1 MIRVAIYAR
10 FSSDL
15 QNDRSVDDQIALCR
29 DVCAHNGMTVVLTF
43 EDRAVSASSAKNRP
57 GFIALMRAAAA
68 KLFDVV
74 VAEDMDRIFR
84 DQADYH
90 AARKELDFLGIT
102 IHTATGKVTKI
113 DGALRALMGEMYLE
127 NLALHVR
134 RGLEGVIRDGR
145 HAGGRAYGYSIVPG
159 SPGELVIDDAQAEI
173 VRRIFARFVA
183 GATPRAIAAELN
195 ADRIA
200 PPRGAR
206 WNASTINGNNA
217 RGHGMLLNEL
227 YVGRIVWNKVR
238 MVKDPTTGK
247 RISRINAKEQHRIT
261 EAPQL
266 RVIDDATWNAAQAI
280 KLKRS
285 HLGAPQSRA
294 PRRPLSGLLR
304 CGSCGG
310 GMVSIGNHKRTARL
324 QCGTH
329 KESGSCTNSRKVN
342 RDAIEAAVF
351 AGLKDELANP
361 IAITEYLK
369 VYNEERRRLAR
380 EAGDQVSKLTRRN
393 AEVSRELERLID
405 AVTQGVDLAT
415 LVPRIKALEAER
427 SDIAGQLQ
435 CAGATDSVT
444 LHPGAIEQ
452 YRADVE
458 GLAALAAE
466 HSDFAESAELI
477 EAVRRLVAGVIVRAE
492 PHGRGFS
499 VEVQGRLAQLTN
511 SALFPSRSE
520 GGGIG
525 GSGRALPPFPT
536 RPKSAIFP
544 PIARLKSEKYRR

>member
-15 QNDRSVDDQIALCR
+15 QNDKSVDDQIAFCR
-29 DVCAHNGMTVVLTF
+29 EVCARNGMTVVLTF

-68 KLFDVV
+68 RLFDVV

-159 SPGELVIDDAQAEI
+159 SPGELVIDEAQARI
-173 VRRIFARFVA
+173 VQRIFARFVA
-183 GATPRAIAAELN
+183 GVTPRAIAAELN

-200 PPRGAR
+200 APRGTR
-206 WNASTINGNNA
+206 WNASTINGNNE

-227 YVGRIVWNKVR
+227 YAGRIVWNKVR

-247 RISRINAKEQHRIT
+247 RISRINSKEQHRIT
-261 EAPQL
+261 EVPQL
-266 RVIDDATWNAAQAI
+266 RIIDDVTWNAAQAI
-280 KLKRS
+280 KRKRS
-285 HLGAPQSRA
+285 HPAGQGVRFRTCCGVDPAAAEWCRSAIASGPRDYNVAPSRRVGPA
-294 PRRPLSGLLR
+294 Q
-304 CGSCGG
+304 
-310 GMVSIGNHKRTARL
+310 TAGR
-324 QCGTH
+324 
-329 KESGSCTNSRKVN
+329 SN

-351 AGLKDELANP
+351 AGLKDELSNP
-361 IAITEYLK
+361 IAITEYIK
-369 VYNEERRRLAR
+369 AYNDERRRLAR
-380 EAGDQVSKLTRRN
+380 EAGDQTSKLTRRN
-393 AEVSRELERLID
+393 AEVSREMERLID

-415 LVPRIKALEAER
+415 LVPRIKALETERAEIDVNLKCANTA
-427 SDIAGQLQ
+427 DI
-435 CAGATDSVT
+435 VT
-444 LHPGAIEQ
+444 LHPAAIEQ
-452 YRADVE
+452 YRTDVE
-458 GLAALAAE
+458 RLAALAAE
-466 HSDFAESAELI
+466 HSDFVESAELI
-477 EAVRRLVAGVIVRAE
+477 EAARQLVARVIVHAE
-492 PHGRGFS
+492 PYGRGFN

-511 SALFPSRSE
+511 SDLFPSRSE
-520 GGGIG
+520 GGLVVAGDRYMAIPTYDN
-525 GSGRALPPFPT
+525 ALF
-536 RPKSAIFP
+536 S
-544 PIARLKSEKYRR
+544 YRRHSPAHTPPG

>member
-1 MIRVAIYAR
+1 
-10 FSSDL
+10 
-15 QNDRSVDDQIALCR
+15 
-29 DVCAHNGMTVVLTF
+29 
-43 EDRAVSASSAKNRP
+43 
-57 GFIALMRAAAA
+57 
-68 KLFDVV
+68 
-74 VAEDMDRIFR
+74 
-84 DQADYH
+84 
-90 AARKELDFLGIT
+90 
-102 IHTATGKVTKI
+102 
-113 DGALRALMGEMYLE
+113 
-127 NLALHVR
+127 
-134 RGLEGVIRDGR
+134 
-145 HAGGRAYGYSIVPG
+145 
-159 SPGELVIDDAQAEI
+159 
-173 VRRIFARFVA
+173 
-183 GATPRAIAAELN
+183 
-195 ADRIA
+195 
-200 PPRGAR
+200 
-206 WNASTINGNNA
+206 
-217 RGHGMLLNEL
+217 
-227 YVGRIVWNKVR
+227 
-238 MVKDPTTGK
+238 
-247 RISRINAKEQHRIT
+247 
-261 EAPQL
+261 
-266 RVIDDATWNAAQAI
+266 
-280 KLKRS
+280 
-285 HLGAPQSRA
+285 
-294 PRRPLSGLLR
+294 
-304 CGSCGG
+304 
-310 GMVSIGNHKRTARL
+310 MVSIGNHKRTARL

-361 IAITEYLK
+361 IAITEYIK

-380 EAGDQVSKLTRRN
+380 EAGDQMSKLTRRN

-427 SDIAGQLQ
+427 SDIAGKLQ
-435 CAGATDSVT
+435 CAGATDSVS

-525 GSGRALPPFPT
+525 GSGRPCWSGQPT
-536 RPKSAIFP
+536 PNHCNSCHN
-544 PIARLKSEKYRR
+544 

>member
-15 QNDRSVDDQIALCR
+15 QNDKSVDDQIAFCR
-29 DVCAHNGMTVVLTF
+29 EVCARNGMTVVLTF

-68 KLFDVV
+68 RLFDVV

-159 SPGELVIDDAQAEI
+159 SPGELVIDDAQAGI
-173 VRRIFARFVA
+173 VQRIFARFVA
-183 GATPRAIAAELN
+183 GVTPRAIAAELN

-200 PPRGAR
+200 APRGTR

-227 YVGRIVWNKVR
+227 YAGRIVWNKVR

-266 RVIDDATWNAAQAI
+266 RIIDDVTWNAAQAI

-285 HLGAPQSRA
+285 HLGATQSRA

-310 GMVSIGNHKRTARL
+310 GMVSIGNRKRSARL
-324 QCGTH
+324 QCGTY

-342 RDAIEAAVF
+342 RDVIEAAVF
-351 AGLKDELANP
+351 AGLKDELSNP
-361 IAITEYLK
+361 IAITEYIK
-369 VYNEERRRLAR
+369 AYNDERRRLAR
-380 EAGDQVSKLTRRN
+380 EAGDQMSKLTRRN

-415 LVPRIKALEAER
+415 LVPRIKALEIER
-427 SDIAGQLQ
+427 ADIDGKLK
-435 CAGATDSVT
+435 CANAADIVT
-444 LHPGAIEQ
+444 LHPAAIEQ

-458 GLAALAAE
+458 RLAALAAE
-466 HSDFAESAELI
+466 HSDFVESAELI
-477 EAVRRLVAGVIVRAE
+477 EAVRRLVAGVIIHAE
-492 PHGRGFS
+492 PYGRGFN

-511 SALFPSRSE
+511 SDLFPSRSE
-520 GGGIG
+520 GGGIS
-525 GSGRALPPFPT
+525 GSGRTL
-536 RPKSAIFP
+536 RS
-544 PIARLKSEKYRR
+544 

>member
-15 QNDRSVDDQIALCR
+15 QNDKSVDDQIAFCR
-29 DVCAHNGMTVVLTF
+29 AVCAHNGMTVVLTF

-68 KLFDVV
+68 RLFDVV

-90 AARKELDFLGIT
+90 AARKELDFFGIT

-159 SPGELVIDDAQAEI
+159 SPGELVIDDAQAGI
-173 VRRIFARFVA
+173 VQRIFARFVA
-183 GATPRAIAAELN
+183 GVTPRAIAAELN

-200 PPRGAR
+200 APRGTR

-227 YVGRIVWNKVR
+227 YAGRIVWNKVR

-266 RVIDDATWNAAQAI
+266 RIIDDVTWNAA
-280 KLKRS
+280 
-285 HLGAPQSRA
+285 HE
-294 PRRPLSGLLR
+294 LS
-304 CGSCGG
+304 
-310 GMVSIGNHKRTARL
+310 
-324 QCGTH
+324 
-329 KESGSCTNSRKVN
+329 
-342 RDAIEAAVF
+342 
-351 AGLKDELANP
+351 NP
-361 IAITEYLK
+361 IAITEYIK
-369 VYNEERRRLAR
+369 AYNDERRRLAR
-380 EAGDQVSKLTRRN
+380 EAGDQMSKLTRRN

-415 LVPRIKALEAER
+415 LVPRIKALEIER
-427 SDIAGQLQ
+427 ADIDGKLK
-435 CAGATDSVT
+435 CANAADIVT
-444 LHPGAIEQ
+444 LHPAAIEQ

-458 GLAALAAE
+458 RLAALAAE
-466 HSDFAESAELI
+466 HSDFVESAELI
-477 EAVRRLVAGVIVRAE
+477 EAVRRLVAGVIIHAE
-492 PHGRGFS
+492 PYGRGFN

-511 SALFPSRSE
+511 SDLFPSRSE
-520 GGGIG
+520 GGGIS
-525 GSGRALPPFPT
+525 GSGRPLPPFPT
-536 RPKSAIFP
+536 RRKSAISP
-544 PIARLKSEKYRR
+544 PIVRLKSSKTRKLVKEFASGF

>member
-15 QNDRSVDDQIALCR
+15 QNDKSVDDQIAFCR
-29 DVCAHNGMTVVLTF
+29 DVCARNGMNVVLTF

-285 HLGAPQSRA
+285 HLGAPHAASA
-294 PRRPLSGLLR
+294 FG
-304 CGSCGG
+304 
-310 GMVSIGNHKRTARL
+310 V
-324 QCGTH
+324 
-329 KESGSCTNSRKVN
+329 
-342 RDAIEAAVF
+342 AAV
-351 AGLKDELANP
+351 
-361 IAITEYLK
+361 
-369 VYNEERRRLAR
+369 
-380 EAGDQVSKLTRRN
+380 
-393 AEVSRELERLID
+393 
-405 AVTQGVDLAT
+405 
-415 LVPRIKALEAER
+415 
-427 SDIAGQLQ
+427 
-435 CAGATDSVT
+435 
-444 LHPGAIEQ
+444 
-452 YRADVE
+452 
-458 GLAALAAE
+458 
-466 HSDFAESAELI
+466 
-477 EAVRRLVAGVIVRAE
+477 
-492 PHGRGFS
+492 
-499 VEVQGRLAQLTN
+499 
-511 SALFPSRSE
+511 
-520 GGGIG
+520 
-525 GSGRALPPFPT
+525 
-536 RPKSAIFP
+536 
-544 PIARLKSEKYRR
+544 

>member
-1 MIRVAIYAR
+1 
-10 FSSDL
+10 
-15 QNDRSVDDQIALCR
+15 
-29 DVCAHNGMTVVLTF
+29 
-43 EDRAVSASSAKNRP
+43 
-57 GFIALMRAAAA
+57 
-68 KLFDVV
+68 
-74 VAEDMDRIFR
+74 
-84 DQADYH
+84 
-90 AARKELDFLGIT
+90 
-102 IHTATGKVTKI
+102 
-113 DGALRALMGEMYLE
+113 
-127 NLALHVR
+127 
-134 RGLEGVIRDGR
+134 
-145 HAGGRAYGYSIVPG
+145 
-159 SPGELVIDDAQAEI
+159 
-173 VRRIFARFVA
+173 
-183 GATPRAIAAELN
+183 
-195 ADRIA
+195 
-200 PPRGAR
+200 
-206 WNASTINGNNA
+206 
-217 RGHGMLLNEL
+217 
-227 YVGRIVWNKVR
+227 

-310 GMVSIGNHKRTARL
+310 GMVSVGNHKGTARL
-324 QCGTH
+324 QCGIH

-361 IAITEYLK
+361 IAIAEYIK

-380 EAGDQVSKLTRRN
+380 EAGDQMSKLTRRN
-393 AEVSRELERLID
+393 AEVSRELDRLID

-427 SDIAGQLQ
+427 SDIAGKLQ
-435 CAGATDSVT
+435 CVGAIDGVT
-444 LHPGAIEQ
+444 LHPGAIGQ
-452 YRADVE
+452 YHTDVE
-458 GLAALAAE
+458 RLASLAAE
-466 HSDFAESAELI
+466 HSDFAESVELI

-511 SALFPSRSE
+511 SALFPSSSE

-525 GSGRALPPFPT
+525 GSGRGT
-536 RPKSAIFP
+536 RTPDPRIMIP
-544 PIARLKSEKYRR
+544 VL